1 MKSEYL
7 SEPLNVN
14 YGCAKLRTVRA
25 ILEKLYS
32 LFNIMVRFL
41 LLTHSVMLQ
50 ISFAK
55 NYLESFLF

>member
-25 ILEKLYS
+25 ILEKKFILS
-32 LFNIMVRFL
+32 RVRFL
-41 LLTHSVMLQ
+41 LLTHTVMLQ
-50 ISFAK
+50 IPFVK
-55 NYLESFLF
+55 NYLESFLQF

>member
-25 ILEKLYS
+25 ILEKNFILS
-32 LFNIMVRFL
+32 RVRFL
-41 LLTHSVMLQ
+41 LLTHTVMLQ
-50 ISFAK
+50 IPFVK
-55 NYLESFLF
+55 NYLESFLQF

>member
-25 ILEKLYS
+25 ILEKNLILS
-32 LFNIMVRFL
+32 RVRFL
-41 LLTHSVMLQ
+41 LLTHTVMLQ
-50 ISFAK
+50 IPFVK
-55 NYLESFLF
+55 NYLESFLQF